1 MNLRHASESER
12 SKVTLY
18 IFYLWN
24 YFFLDSTVEHFHR
37 NAQPQDSCTELTG
50 LGGYAAAF
58 RQMARAIEVVSLQCL

>member
-37 NAQPQDSCTELTG
+37 NA
-50 LGGYAAAF
+50 
-58 RQMARAIEVVSLQCL
+58 